1 MYFVYSILMGLA
13 ALFTAPYWLIQGM
26 RHGKYFSNLGDRLGF
41 VITATDRLPT
51 DRPGAI
57 WIHAVSVGE
66 ALSGVAL
73 AKRLKE
79 AYPKRPLVVSTTTQT
94 GHALAKDSKLARTAM
109 RYKIN
114 IPQLAA
120 QVRSELSR
128 KDKPVKNGP
137 KPATSALRK

>member
-79 AYPKRPLVVSTTTQT
+79 AYPKRPLVVSTTTHNRPRARERTYAIRRRRDLFPIRLGVQR
-94 GHALAKDSKLARTAM
+94 SKGSQRREARAHHH
-109 RYKIN
+109 
-114 IPQLAA
+114 
-120 QVRSELSR
+120 SR
-128 KDKPVKNGP
+128 N
-137 KPATSALRK
+137 